1 MGNGAQAR
9 AAEAEKPSLPDAPE
23 GLLSTALSP
32 LSPQV
37 LSPLGPRPLSHAFS
51 GSGLLSHQGS
61 GVPLLAHQ
69 GSGIPPLPR
78 QGSDLALLRQG
89 SGVPLLL
96 RQGSGA
102 GLLSHQGS
110 GVPLLPLQD
119 LPPLPPEWTAL
130 AAGGSAHLG
139 LSMQHNTPVAAGHP
153 GPGAA
158 SPAPDGSAAVA
169 AAAAAA
175 AAVAAE
181 GGLSG
186 AAEPPGGDIPARR
199 TLRQQRAPAPP
210 PLLDQPSTGS
220 MLRLAA
226 WLALMFA
233 GYGFQRGLC
242 AGGLPYDCQPAT
254 AADAYTTLS
263 LLAFVGGAAGWL
275 AGVTRPARFAW
286 LAAPRRIYLWLAYL
300 ALFPAYSAVSSVP
313 ALRVSLSGQQ
323 AWGPVLILLKVLA
336 ITLASAVIAFH
347 VWLAWWAGG
356 AADSAGAS
364 PAAWPNL
371 DASSAT
377 SSAASDV
384 GSASTA
390 SSLSGSPSKKR
401 PRSRGGSRSR
411 SRSPSAAPGGASVR
425 AGAAAAV
432 AAALRRRRLRAAR
445 WGSVGRYLL
454 PRLVVLAFFAAWLV
468 ALPTSGAYALHLH
481 HYALGFAIAI
491 FAAFNHPV
499 SGLVLALATAVFVQG
514 GAAYGF
520 DPMFEATGVNGTGCI
535 SVSSPPTGQMTCAFW
550 SAQPFDIGFCSNS
563 SWIPWYDCNVTW
575 PWPET
580 AVKGKPHSRLPA
592 G

>member
-1 MGNGAQAR
+1 M
-9 AAEAEKPSLPDAPE
+9 
-23 GLLSTALSP
+23 
-32 LSPQV
+32 

-323 AWGPVLILLKVLA
+323 AWGPVLILLKVLGEN
-336 ITLASAVIAFH
+336 AV
-347 VWLAWWAGG
+347 VVEV
-356 AADSAGAS
+356 AAA
-364 PAAWPNL
+364 PAVRRGVRGML
-371 DASSAT
+371 LLLLLLLRCCCYCGFVRSVRT
-377 SSAASDV
+377 SSAARQQR
-384 GSASTA
+384 ACC
-390 SSLSGSPSKKR
+390 
-401 PRSRGGSRSR
+401 PRH
-411 SRSPSAAPGGASVR
+411 
-425 AGAAAAV
+425 
-432 AAALRRRRLRAAR
+432 AAR
-445 WGSVGRYLL
+445 PS
-454 PRLVVLAFFAAWLV
+454 
-468 ALPTSGAYALHLH
+468 
-481 HYALGFAIAI
+481 
-491 FAAFNHPV
+491 
-499 SGLVLALATAVFVQG
+499 
-514 GAAYGF
+514 
-520 DPMFEATGVNGTGCI
+520 
-535 SVSSPPTGQMTCAFW
+535 
-550 SAQPFDIGFCSNS
+550 
-563 SWIPWYDCNVTW
+563 
-575 PWPET
+575 
-580 AVKGKPHSRLPA
+580 SRLPNHTHTHA
-592 G
+592 H